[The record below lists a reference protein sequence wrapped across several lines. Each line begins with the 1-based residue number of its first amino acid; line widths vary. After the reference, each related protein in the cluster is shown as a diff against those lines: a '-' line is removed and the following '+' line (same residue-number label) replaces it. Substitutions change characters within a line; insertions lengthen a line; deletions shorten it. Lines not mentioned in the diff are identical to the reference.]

1 MRHRNSGRKLSRS
14 SSHRRAMLRNMAT
27 SLILSEQCETTVEK
41 AKEIRPVI
49 EKLITKAKSG
59 TLASRRNALGFL
71 QQKDA
76 VHKLYADLAER
87 FRARNGG
94 YTRIVRTRIRPGDAA
109 SMAVISLIDRTFRP
123 TTTEV
128 EKA

>member
-1 MRHRNSGRKLSRS
+1 
-14 SSHRRAMLRNMAT
+14 MLRNMAT

-71 QQKDA
+71 QHKDA

-94 YTRIVRTRIRPGDAA
+94 YTRIIRTRIRPGDAA
-109 SMAVISLIDRTFRP
+109 SMAVISLTDRTVKP

>member
-27 SLILSEQCETTVEK
+27 SLILSEQCETTLEK

-49 EKLITKAKSG
+49 EKLITKAKKD

-71 QQKDA
+71 QEKAA

-87 FRARNGG
+87 FRSRNGG
-94 YTRIVRTRIRPGDAA
+94 YTRIIRTRIRPGDAA
-109 SMAVISLIDRTFRP
+109 SMAVISLIDRKFQTV
-123 TTTEV
+123 V
-128 EKA
+128 EAPKD

>member
-49 EKLITKAKSG
+49 EKLITKAKNG

-94 YTRIVRTRIRPGDAA
+94 YTRIIRTRVRAGDAA
-109 SMAVISLIDRTFRP
+109 SMAVISLTDRAVQP
-123 TTTEV
+123 